1 MLSQAYSCIVTS
13 NAFFFRIENSLLT
26 LIYTMA
32 DSGGKMATKDNH
44 YIPQWHQKGFM
55 SDRDDQ
61 LCHLIRREFPLP
73 NGDIKVNTSRKWFTS
88 AQQFYGEHLYS
99 TFLGEEVNDEIE
111 QKLFGPIDD
120 NGSKAVR
127 AFLTDDQAQWHHSFK
142 DFFTYLDAQKLRTPK
157 GLDWIRSKYPELNQL
172 QLMTEMQALRTMHCT
187 LWAEGIRELVSAE
200 NSNVK
205 FILSDHPITVYN
217 YACPPDSELCIY
229 PNDPDIALKGS
240 QTIFPLDKN
249 RCLILTN
256 LEYAQDPQNTNPLEL
271 RTNATRMHKSMV
283 MTIEFINTRKL
294 TAHEVTKINH
304 IIKCRAQSSVAA
316 GREDWLYP
324 ERYINC
330 EWAELRHVLLP
341 PQERLHFGREM
352 YAKFDDGT
360 VHYQDAFG
368 RTTPP
373 NEFLNKDIEEAQLG
387 RNDPCG
393 CGSGKKYKNCC
404 QNVRDEL
411 RTTWNVASIRERQL
425 AFCNCIRHVLGL
437 NSGKTWL
444 DVRIELSDEQVKEIY
459 EFYSVLWPRETD
471 IYSLLP
477 KPDGK
482 YRGLYSG
489 PLDIR
494 TIGSHALPMASIFD
508 EFLIETPVTNPNTVR
523 PEFSP
528 IENPAQY
535 KFQALKDFMFMLQLE
550 PYIGLG
556 LVNLIPDP
564 SEFDMP
570 LMKEMMVM
578 ARERGG
584 KQEFLNERDHLLYSR
599 LFTEDLLNSTAMM
612 PKEMRIQLLV
622 SQFGFDEDVATQT
635 IDGLEGIAEAS
646 PFVMLQKV
654 EPIHGGQL
662 IMSRMGPNYE
672 MALLIA
678 QVTGSILVTDSGSRW
693 QELMVAQHRTQ
704 GIVTYPWNEAIAQ
717 FNSLPIDSTFLDTY
731 MKSQGYFSTARKWL
745 KTIDK
750 MVLDNDCDKKPLML
764 LGRQA
769 SELMRELELIIE
781 PSLLSQLRILSPSG
795 GFYDANVQR
804 LLLRSS
810 CLKYDRSVRSVYG
823 VGIQD

>member
-1 MLSQAYSCIVTS
+1 
-13 NAFFFRIENSLLT
+13 
-26 LIYTMA
+26 
-32 DSGGKMATKDNH
+32 
-44 YIPQWHQKGFM
+44 M

-61 LCHLIRREFPLP
+61 LCHLTRREFPLP
-73 NGDIKVNTSRKWFTS
+73 NGELKVKTFQKWHTP
-88 AQQFYGEHLYS
+88 AQRFYGEHLYS
-99 TFLGEEVNDEIE
+99 TFFGEEVNDDIE
-111 QKLFGPIDD
+111 RQLFGPIDD

-157 GLDWIRSKYPELNQL
+157 GLDWIRSKYSELNQL

-187 LWAEGIRELVSAE
+187 FWAEGIRELVSAE

-217 YACPPDSELCIY
+217 YACSPDSELCIY
-229 PNDPDIALKGS
+229 PNEPDIALKGS

-271 RTNATRMHKSMV
+271 RTNATRMHQSMV

-316 GREDWLYP
+316 GKEDWLYP
-324 ERYINC
+324 ERDINY

-373 NEFLNKDIEEAQLG
+373 NGFLNKDIEEARLG
-387 RNDPCG
+387 RNDLCG

-404 QNVRDEL
+404 QNVRKEL
-411 RTTWNVASIRERQL
+411 RTTWSVASIRERQL
-425 AFCNCIRHVLGL
+425 AFCNCIRQVLGL

-444 DVRIELSDEQVKEIY
+444 DVRTELSVEQVKEIY

-477 KPDGK
+477 KSDGK

-494 TIGSHALPMASIFD
+494 TIGSSALPMASIFD
-508 EFLIETPVTNPNTVR
+508 EFLIETPVINPNTVS

-528 IENPAQY
+528 IENPAKY
-535 KFQALKDFMFMLQLE
+535 KFRALKDFMFMLQLE
-550 PYIGLG
+550 PYIRLR

-564 SEFDMP
+564 SEFDMA
-570 LMKEMMVM
+570 LMKEMLIM
-578 ARERGG
+578 ARERSGR
-584 KQEFLNERDHLLYSR
+584 QNFLHERDRLLYRRLFIEDFLN
-599 LFTEDLLNSTAMM
+599 TTTMM
-612 PKEMRIQLLV
+612 PKEMRIQLLI
-622 SQFGFDEDVATQT
+622 SQFGFDEDEATQT
-635 IDGLEGIAEAS
+635 SDGLEDS
-646 PFVMLQKV
+646 PFAMLQQV
-654 EPIHGGQL
+654 EPIVEQF
-662 IMSRMGPNYE
+662 IIPQMGPNYE

-678 QVTGSILVTDSGSRW
+678 QVTGSILVTDSSSRW
-693 QELMVAQHRTQ
+693 QEFTAAQHRSQ
-704 GIVTYPWNEAIAQ
+704 GVVTYPWNEAITK
-717 FNSLPIDSTFLDTY
+717 FNSLPIDSAFLDTY
-731 MKSQGYFSTARKWL
+731 VKSHGRFSSARNWL
-745 KTIDK
+745 KTVDK
-750 MVLDNDCDKKPLML
+750 MVLNNDCNTVQLVR
-764 LGRQA
+764 LGGEACDIMQEF
-769 SELMRELELIIE
+769 ELNIE
-781 PSLLSQLRILSPSG
+781 PSLLRQLKILSPND